1 MTYIFNV
8 IHFRPGHV
16 PGLRVFLGLALLLS
30 SLLLIGSPTVHAHSK
45 EAVHSK
51 GMPVAAAQF
60 DHNGRL
66 WRLLIGQYH
75 VFVDYSDDPAQ
86 GFSTPLMVNRQ
97 KQNILATAE
106 DRPALAIANDGRM
119 AVIYATN
126 KPHTYSRYYSYSSD
140 GLKFSQPQLISG
152 TDKKQGHSQNRVQF
166 TEDGRLYLF
175 WLQAHP
181 DLPSTLAYSITT
193 ALDTPLANTGTLAST
208 TCDCCR
214 LDVSLDLAD
223 SPVVLGRFLFGEN
236 IRDIGMAGFT
246 PDGQVKSALRVSD
259 DEWHINACPHHGPSL
274 SIDEQNR
281 QHVVWFTQGERRKG
295 LFYAQSADQGAHFS
309 TPMGFGNSQA
319 LASHADVL
327 AMGDRVVIVWREYD
341 GKKTSIRM
349 IQSQD
354 AGAHWGAAQSV
365 METSS
370 DGDQPFLIS
379 DGKIIYLSWN
389 AADQGYQLVP
399 LD

>member
-1 MTYIFNV
+1 VTHLFNL
-8 IHFRPGHV
+8 IARKPGPV
-16 PGLRVFLGLALLLS
+16 PGLRVFLLLT
-30 SLLLIGSPTVHAHSK
+30 SLLFAASPIVHAHSK
-45 EAVHSK
+45 ESVSSK

-75 VFVDYSDDPAQ
+75 VFVDYSDEPAQ

-106 DRPALAIANDGRM
+106 DRPALAIADDGRM
-119 AVIYATN
+119 VVFFATN

-140 GLKFSQPQLISG
+140 GLSFSQPQLISG
-152 TDKKQGHSQNRVQF
+152 TDKKQGQSQNRVKF
-166 TEDGRLYLF
+166 TADGRLYMF

-181 DLPSTLAYSITT
+181 DLPTTLAYSSTT
-193 ALDTPLANTGTLAST
+193 ALDKPMINIGTLAST

-214 LDVSLDLAD
+214 LDVSLNQTDY
-223 SPVVLGRFLFGEN
+223 PVVVGRFLFGEN
-236 IRDIGMAGFT
+236 IRDIGMAGFSAQ
-246 PDGQVKSALRVSD
+246 GEAKSAWRVSD
-259 DEWHINACPHHGPSL
+259 DQWHINACPHHGPSL

-281 QHVVWFTQGERRKG
+281 QHVVWFTQGEHRKG
-295 LFYAQSADQGAHFS
+295 LFYAQSIDQGAHFS
-309 TPMGFGNSQA
+309 APMGFGNNQA

-327 AMGDRVVIVWREYD
+327 ALGDRVVIVWREYD
-341 GKKTSIRM
+341 GEKTSILM

-354 AGAHWGAAQSV
+354 AGQHWGSAQPV

-379 DGKIIYLSWN
+379 DGETIYLSWN